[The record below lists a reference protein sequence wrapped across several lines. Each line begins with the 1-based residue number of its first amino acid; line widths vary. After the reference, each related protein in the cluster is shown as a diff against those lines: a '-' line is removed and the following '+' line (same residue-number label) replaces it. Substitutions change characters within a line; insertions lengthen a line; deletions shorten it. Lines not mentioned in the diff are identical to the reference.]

1 MSNRF
6 AESKSEGILKHFGM
20 AFGLAVLCY
29 IAFYSCDGHLR
40 SRKGP
45 WELTFKSEADGT
57 PNLVINQP
65 VLGITN
71 VTLRMEG
78 EMAVQKPET
87 VVFTGPG
94 DEVPFGE
101 IIFFDTTYLPGT
113 VTLDFFGH
121 EVEIMGRTLILN
133 FKEHPWQSGE
143 VITLKPE
150 TKWKTVASTNQ
161 VNQIP

>member
-29 IAFYSCDGHLR
+29 VSFYSCDGHLR

-45 WELTFKSEADGT
+45 WELTFKSEANGT

-65 VLGITN
+65 LLGITN

-78 EMAVQKPET
+78 EIAFQKPET

-94 DEVPFGE
+94 DTAPFGE

-150 TKWKTVASTNQ
+150 SKWETVASTNQ
-161 VNQIP
+161 VNQLP